1 MDRDELLKDFLQR
14 KECFRARQR
23 ALPFSEKIRIVE
35 EMRKRSDFF
44 RSFFCHCHPS
54 DKGAQADGAAIR
66 VDGGVVRSIR

>member
-14 KECFRARQR
+14 KERFRARQW

-44 RSFFCHCHPS
+44 RSFRERRKE
-54 DKGAQADGAAIR
+54 DKFE
-66 VDGGVVRSIR
+66 